1 MKIVLQK
8 FIADSGFCSRR
19 QAEDLIRCGKVFV
32 NGKKAELGTRA
43 ERGDEVEIGKRK
55 ISLAEEKIYIKLNK
69 PIGYTCTN
77 RKFANEK
84 NVFDLVKVKQRLFVV
99 GRLDKDSHGLVVLT
113 NDGDWSNK
121 ITHPRYGHKKKYEVV
136 VSDKNLGEKS
146 REIVSLLKRGVDI
159 GRGDGIARAKE
170 IEYLGEGRFEL
181 TLAEGKNRQIRRMF
195 GSAGLSVI
203 DLQRIEIGR
212 LKLGEL
218 KIGQWKFLTKEEI
231 IKL

>member
-1 MKIVLQK
+1 MKVVLQK

-19 QAEDLIRCGKVFV
+19 QAEDLIRHGRVFV
-32 NGKKAELGTRA
+32 NGKKAELGMKA
-43 ERGDEVEIGKRK
+43 SEEDEVEIDKRK
-55 ISLAEEKIYIKLNK
+55 ISLSEEKIYIKLNK

-121 ITHPRYGHKKKYEVV
+121 ITHPRYGHKKKYEVA

-146 REIVSLLKRGVDI
+146 RDVASLLKRGVDI

-203 DLQRIEIGR
+203 DLQRIEIGK

-218 KIGQWKFLTKEEI
+218 KTGQWKFLTKEEI

>member
-32 NGKKAELGTRA
+32 NDKKAELGMKA
-43 ERGDEVEIGKRK
+43 SEEDEVEIDKRK
-55 ISLAEEKIYIKLNK
+55 ISLVEEKIYIKLNK

-99 GRLDKDSHGLVVLT
+99 GRLDKDSRGLVVLT

-170 IEYLGEGRFEL
+170 IEYLGDGKFEL
-181 TLAEGKNRQIRRMF
+181 ILAEGKNRQIRRMF